1 MDKVSTV
8 NAYGVSKEPNTF
20 RIRRMLPGSI
30 EQVWAYLTENDL
42 RRQWLAAGNMEL
54 KVGAPVEFIWRNDEL
69 NNPPSKRPDGF
80 PEEQRMQ
87 GRVTEIDPLH
97 KLSIAWDGFGEVS
110 YALERKG
117 DDVLLTMIQRGLP
130 NRDIIVMFAAG
141 SHTHFDILDALLQGE
156 ALPDF
161 WKGWSRLQKEYDQRI
176 SNN

>member
-1 MDKVSTV
+1 MTP
-8 NAYGVSKEPNTF
+8 NATNDTYGVLTKPSTLKF
-20 RIRRMLPGSI
+20 QRLLSGSI
-30 EQVWAYLTENDL
+30 ERVWKYLVESDL
-42 RRQWLAAGNMEL
+42 RRQWLAAGKMEL
-54 KVGAPVEFIWRNDEL
+54 KVGSPIEFIWRNDEL
-69 NNPPSKRPDGF
+69 NNPQSQRPDGF

-87 GRVTEIDPLH
+87 GRITEVDPLR

-117 DDVLLTMIQRGLP
+117 DDVLLTMIQHGLP

-141 SHTHFDILDALLQGE
+141 SHTHFDILEACLKGK